1 MYFEIAMIGQK
12 NLELLQFDKIIN
24 LIQQKC
30 HSKQA
35 RLLCESISP
44 GKEKGLVLQELNQ
57 VYELKTLLA
66 SQGYFP
72 SVEHEDISNELSR
85 LNLDGSLLHET
96 QLLAVQKTMEVCNT
110 LIRYLKGKKA
120 EHPYLHALTQHVET
134 SQEVVEEIAKIIDA
148 EARVKNN
155 ASPELSRIRKQVAE
169 KRRESDKRF
178 YNYIHELRK
187 HGYLRENEEG
197 FFNGRRTLAV
207 LVEYKSE
214 VPGFVHDKSESG
226 KTIFIEP
233 GATISINNE
242 VAELEID
249 EQREVNRILRELCA
263 LIRPFAPGMKEALR
277 VLTYVDFLKAKAL
290 FAIDLNANLPE
301 IKENFELEIHSAVH
315 PLLYL
320 QNKQSGKKTIPLD
333 LSLNLKNRILV
344 ISGPNAGGKTIALK
358 TVGLLQIML
367 QSGILI
373 PVKENSGFCFF
384 ERILIDIGDT
394 QSIENELSTYS
405 AKLKSMTS
413 ILQEINEGTL
423 VLMDEFGSGTDPELG
438 SAIAEAVLESLVTS
452 KTKGIITSHF
462 GNVKLLAEKLD
473 GAINGCMLFDIDH
486 LEPKYILS
494 VGEPGSSYTFEVAE
508 RIGFPKHL
516 IERAKGKVDKD
527 KLKLNRLL
535 AESLVTSKTKG
546 IITSHFGNVKLLAEK
561 LDGAINGCMLFD
573 IDHLEPKY
581 ILSVG
586 EPGSSY
592 TFEVAERIGFP
603 KHLIERA
610 KGKVDKDKLKLNR
623 LLAEIQDQ
631 KTKLEEQ
638 IQRSE
643 HEEFLKKIAKEKYH
657 TLFNTWEEK
666 INRERERKIEL
677 AHLADYGTK
686 YLRLMGDWNKRKDRK
701 EVIKRFI
708 DSITAETKKQ
718 DDLKKQKKMNS
729 FSEKKIARLKPVLKV
744 GSKVKVLNGNEIGVV
759 EEIKEEKV
767 FIKFGLMKMT
777 VGMENL
783 VLAEA

>member
-110 LIRYLKGKKA
+110 LIRYLKGKKS
-120 EHPYLHALTQHVET
+120 EQPYLHALTQTVET

-263 LIRPFAPGMKEALR
+263 LIRPFATGMKEALR

-535 AESLVTSKTKG
+535 AE
-546 IITSHFGNVKLLAEK
+546 
-561 LDGAINGCMLFD
+561 
-573 IDHLEPKY
+573 
-581 ILSVG
+581 
-586 EPGSSY
+586 
-592 TFEVAERIGFP
+592 
-603 KHLIERA
+603 
-610 KGKVDKDKLKLNR
+610 
-623 LLAEIQDQ
+623 IQDQ

-686 YLRLMGDWNKRKDRK
+686 YLRLMEDWNKRKDRK

-718 DDLKKQKKMNS
+718 EDLKKQKKMNS

>member
-1 MYFEIAMIGQK
+1 LYAEIAMIGKK

-35 RLLCESISP
+35 RLLCEAIFP
-44 GKEKGLVLQELNQ
+44 KEKIGDIIKELNQ
-57 VYELKTLLA
+57 VNELKTLLSA
-66 SQGYFP
+66 QGFFP
-72 SVEHEDISNELSR
+72 SVEHEDVSNELSR
-85 LNLDGSLLHET
+85 LGLEGSMLHET
-96 QLLAVQKTMEVCNT
+96 QLLMLQKTVEVSNS
-110 LIRYLKGKKA
+110 LIRFLKGKKSTM
-120 EHPYLHALTQHVET
+120 PYLYDLVQHVEA
-134 SQEVVEEIAKIIDA
+134 SQQVVEEIEKVIDV

-178 YNYIHELRK
+178 YNYIHELRR
-187 HGYLRENEEG
+187 HGYLRENEES

-233 GATISINNE
+233 GATIAINNE

-249 EQREVNRILRELCA
+249 EQREINRILRELCG
-263 LIRPFAPGMKEALR
+263 LIRPFVPALKEAIQ
-277 VLTYVDFLKAKAL
+277 VLIYTDFLKAKAL
-290 FAIDLNANLPE
+290 FAVDLKANLPE
-301 IKENFELEIHSAVH
+301 LTETFELNVVSAVH
-315 PLLYL
+315 PLLFL
-320 QNKQSGKKTIPLD
+320 QNKQSGKKTVP
-333 LSLNLKNRILV
+333 LNLELNSKDRILV

-358 TVGLLQIML
+358 TIGLLQIML
-367 QSGILI
+367 QSGLLV
-373 PVKENSGFCFF
+373 PVKETSSFCFF
-384 ERILIDIGDT
+384 EKILIDIGDT

-413 ILQEINEGTL
+413 ILEDINEATL

-438 SAIAEAVLESLVTS
+438 SAIAEAVLESLVSS

-473 GAINGCMLFDIDH
+473 GAINGCMLFDIDN

-527 KLKLNRLL
+527 KIKLNRLL
-535 AESLVTSKTKG
+535 A
-546 IITSHFGNVKLLAEK
+546 
-561 LDGAINGCMLFD
+561 DM
-573 IDHLEPKY
+573 
-581 ILSVG
+581 
-586 EPGSSY
+586 
-592 TFEVAERIGFP
+592 
-603 KHLIERA
+603 
-610 KGKVDKDKLKLNR
+610 
-623 LLAEIQDQ
+623 QDQ

-638 IQRSE
+638 LQRAE

-657 TLFNTWEEK
+657 TLFNAWEEK

-677 AHLADYGTK
+677 SHLADYGSK
-686 YLRLMGDWNKRKDRK
+686 YLRLMDDWNKRKDRK
-701 EVIKRFI
+701 EVIQRFI
-708 DSITAETKKQ
+708 DGITAETKKQ
-718 DDLKKQKKMNS
+718 EDLRKQKKLSN
-729 FSEKKIARLKPVLKV
+729 FSEKKIARIKPVLKV
-744 GSKVKVLNGNEIGVV
+744 GSKVKVLNGNEVGVV

>member
-1 MYFEIAMIGQK
+1 MYAEIAMIGKK

-35 RLLCESISP
+35 RLLCDSIFP
-44 GKEKGLVLQELNQ
+44 KAEIAEIIKELNQ
-57 VYELKTLLA
+57 VNELKTLLGA
-66 SQGYFP
+66 QGFFP
-72 SVEHEDISNELSR
+72 GVEHDDVSNELSR
-85 LNLDGSLLHET
+85 LGLEGSMLHET
-96 QLLAVQKTMEVCNT
+96 QLLMLQKTVEVSNS
-110 LIRYLKGKKA
+110 LIRFLKGKKSTM
-120 EHPYLHALTQHVET
+120 PYLHELVQGVEA
-134 SQEVVEEIAKIIDA
+134 SQNVVEEIEKIIDV

-178 YNYIHELRK
+178 YNYIHELRR
-187 HGYLRENEEG
+187 HGYLRENEES

-233 GATISINNE
+233 GATIAINNE

-249 EQREVNRILRELCA
+249 EQREINRILRDLCN
-263 LIRPFAPGMKEALR
+263 LIRPFVPAVKEAIS
-277 VLTYVDFLKAKAL
+277 VLIYTDFLRAKAL
-290 FAIDLNANLPE
+290 FAVDLKANLPE
-301 IKENFELEIHSAVH
+301 LKPGFELNVVSAMH

-320 QNKQSGKKTIPLD
+320 QNKQSGKKTIPLN
-333 LSLNLKNRILV
+333 LELNAKDRILV

-358 TVGLLQIML
+358 TIGLLQIML
-367 QSGILI
+367 QSGLLV
-373 PVKENSGFCFF
+373 PVKETSSFCFF
-384 ERILIDIGDT
+384 EKILIDIGDT

-413 ILQEINEGTL
+413 ILEEINEATL

-438 SAIAEAVLESLVTS
+438 SAIAEAVLESLVSS

-462 GNVKLLAEKLD
+462 GNVKLLAEKLE
-473 GAINGCMLFDIDH
+473 GAINGCMLFDIDN

-527 KLKLNRLL
+527 KIKLNRLL
-535 AESLVTSKTKG
+535 AE
-546 IITSHFGNVKLLAEK
+546 
-561 LDGAINGCMLFD
+561 M
-573 IDHLEPKY
+573 
-581 ILSVG
+581 
-586 EPGSSY
+586 
-592 TFEVAERIGFP
+592 
-603 KHLIERA
+603 
-610 KGKVDKDKLKLNR
+610 
-623 LLAEIQDQ
+623 QDQ

-638 IQRSE
+638 LQRAE

-677 AHLADYGTK
+677 SHLADYGSK
-686 YLRLMGDWNKRKDRK
+686 YLRLMDDWNKRKDRK
-701 EVIKRFI
+701 EVIQRFI
-708 DSITAETKKQ
+708 DGITAETKKQ
-718 DDLKKQKKMNS
+718 EDLRRQKKLSN
-729 FSEKKIARLKPVLKV
+729 FSEKKIARIKPVLKI
-744 GSKVKVLNGNEIGVV
+744 GSKVKVLNGNEVGVV

-783 VLAEA
+783 VLAEV

>member
-1 MYFEIAMIGQK
+1 LYFEIAMIGQK

-72 SVEHEDISNELSR
+72 SVEHEDISIELSR

-120 EHPYLHALTQHVET
+120 EQPYLHALTQHVET

-290 FAIDLNANLPE
+290 FAVDLNANLPE

-535 AESLVTSKTKG
+535 AE
-546 IITSHFGNVKLLAEK
+546 
-561 LDGAINGCMLFD
+561 
-573 IDHLEPKY
+573 
-581 ILSVG
+581 
-586 EPGSSY
+586 
-592 TFEVAERIGFP
+592 
-603 KHLIERA
+603 
-610 KGKVDKDKLKLNR
+610 
-623 LLAEIQDQ
+623 IQDQ

-686 YLRLMGDWNKRKDRK
+686 YLRLMEDWNKRKDRK

-718 DDLKKQKKMNS
+718 EDLKKQKKMNS